1 MGALALRRINLGYF
15 AHFGAGGG
23 WAVTRG
29 QDSRSST
36 GLSLRGVQQP
46 CFPKKY
52 KSHVRVYGFTANYG
66 ADS

>member
-15 AHFGAGGG
+15 AHISVRV